1 MTATMRADPN
11 MKTPTSTRR
20 FWDYTTAPDGK
31 RVLELRGPIA
41 PESWFGDETT
51 PQQFR
56 DELMSG
62 SGDIIV
68 WINSPGGDVIAAA
81 EIYSMLMDYPGH
93 VTVKIDGL
101 AASAASVIAMA
112 GSEVLMSP
120 VAMLMIHN
128 PMTAA
133 IGDSD
138 EMLRAVSMLAE
149 VKESILNAYELK
161 TDMDRTELSELMDAE
176 TWMDA
181 NKAIELGFADGLI
194 SPGSPFPASQP
205 DAGRSAMVFSR
216 RAVTNSLINAINAD
230 LTGGQEPLPLVAEPD
245 PPPPAGRAVSDLLS
259 ALDHLKP

>member
-1 MTATMRADPN
+1 MTATRADPTP
-11 MKTPTSTRR
+11 KTLNSARR

-51 PQQFR
+51 PAAFR
-56 DELMSG
+56 DELFSG
-62 SGDIIV
+62 NGDIIV

-138 EMLRAVSMLAE
+138 EMLRAINMLAE
-149 VKESILNAYELK
+149 VKESILNAYELRSHL
-161 TDMDRTELSELMDAE
+161 TRTELSELMDAE

-194 SPGSPFPASQP
+194 SPGSPFPAAQP
-205 DAGRSAMVFSR
+205 DKPVAAMVFSR
-216 RAVTNSLINAINAD
+216 RAVTNSLLDAIS
-230 LTGGQEPLPLVAEPD
+230 QKQPEPD
-245 PPPPAGRAVSDLLS
+245 PPPTGRAVSDLLS
-259 ALDHLKP
+259 ALDSLKP